1 MGSNLGELLIREKII
16 SPEQLK
22 TAAEY
27 EKKNKV
33 PIGSA
38 LVALGYITEED
49 MAQALSRQ
57 LGYPYI
63 DLSQF
68 EVYPDVIELV
78 PVDIAKKHMIMPIH
92 RIRSFLTMAMVDP
105 TDLDVIENVR
115 FRTNL
120 SIQPVIASESGI
132 TEAINKYYGSSDS
145 LRVKE
150 IIDEIEQADNGAVN
164 VIEEEEEEYDIE
176 ELVHSTEE
184 APVITLVNTIFM
196 DAIKKGASDVHFEPY
211 ERSFRVRYR
220 IDGVLHEMMDLA
232 LKFKN
237 PVISRVKILSNMD
250 IAEKRLPQDGRIK
263 MRVKWGEN
271 SRKEVDMRISCVP
284 AIFGEKIV
292 SRILDRENLQL
303 DMTKLGFE
311 KKSLSVFNEAIHR
324 PFGIILVTGP
334 TGSGKT
340 NTLYSAIS
348 SLNNQE
354 KNIMTAEDPVEFYM
368 PGVNQVNIKEEI
380 GLNFA
385 SSLRAF
391 LRQDPDIM
399 LIGEMRDYET
409 VDIAVKAA
417 LTGHLVFSTVHT
429 NDAAG
434 TISRLINMNVEPFL
448 ISDSLVLVVAQR
460 LVRRL
465 CKKCS
470 EEHKITPEALVDI
483 GFSPQE
489 ADKVKALKAK
499 GCAACSETGYKGR
512 IALFEAMQITN
523 EIKDLILAKSQPKDI
538 KAVAMKNGM
547 ITLRQ
552 SGLHKIKDQVTS
564 IEEVLRETV
573 RDTEAIR
580 DKETEEVKSAS
591 NDSGSA

>member
-1 MGSNLGELLIREKII
+1 MGSNLGELLIREKVINQD
-16 SPEQLK
+16 QLK
-22 TAAEY
+22 TASDY

-33 PIGSA
+33 SISSA
-38 LVALGYITEED
+38 LVTLGHVSEEE

-68 EVYPDVIELV
+68 EVYPDVINLI

-115 FRTNL
+115 FRTSL

-132 TEAINKYYGSSDS
+132 NDAINKYYGATDS
-145 LRVKE
+145 IRVKE
-150 IIDEIEQADNGAVN
+150 IIDEIAQADDGAVD
-164 VIEEEEEEYDIE
+164 VIEEEGEEYSME

-196 DAIKKGASDVHFEPY
+196 DAIRKGASDVHFEPY

-232 LKFKN
+232 MKFKN
-237 PVISRVKILSNMD
+237 PVLSRVKILSAMD

-271 SRKEVDMRISCVP
+271 NRKEVDMRVSCIP
-284 AIFGEKIV
+284 TIFGEKIV
-292 SRILDRENLQL
+292 SRILDREMLQL
-303 DMTKLGFE
+303 DLTKLGFE
-311 KKSLSVFNEAIHR
+311 RESLDVFEKAIVR
-324 PFGIILVTGP
+324 PWGIILVTGP

-348 SLNNQE
+348 NLNAKE

-368 PGVNQVNIKEEI
+368 PGINQVNIKDEI

-385 SSLRAF
+385 TSLRSF

-399 LIGEMRDYET
+399 LVGEMRDYET
-409 VDIAVKAA
+409 VDIAIKAA

-434 TISRLINMNVEPFL
+434 TIMRLVNMDVEPFL
-448 ISDSLVLVVAQR
+448 IADSLALIVAQR

-465 CKKCS
+465 CKKCR
-470 EEHKITPEALVDI
+470 EEQKLAPEALIDI
-483 GFSPQE
+483 GFSPEE
-489 ADKVKALKAK
+489 AGKVKAFKTK
-499 GCAACSETGYKGR
+499 GCAACNETGYKGR
-512 IALFEAMQITN
+512 TGLFEVLKVTN
-523 EIKDLILAKSQPKDI
+523 SIREIILSKGQPREIKEI
-538 KAVAMKNGM
+538 AMKNGM
-547 ITLRQ
+547 ISLRQ
-552 SGLHKIKDQVTS
+552 SGLTKIKDGVTTV
-564 IEEVLRETV
+564 EEVLRETV
-573 RDTEAIR
+573 KDGETKN
-580 DKETEEVKSAS
+580 DKNNA
-591 NDSGSA
+591 

>member
-1 MGSNLGELLIREKII
+1 MGSNLGELLIREKLI
-16 SPEQLK
+16 SAEQLK
-22 TAAEY
+22 SALEY

-33 PIGSA
+33 TVGSA
-38 LVALGYITEED
+38 LVALGLITEED

-63 DLSQF
+63 DLGQF
-68 EVYPDVIELV
+68 EVYPDVIELI
-78 PVDIAKKHMIMPIH
+78 PPDIAKKHMIMPIH

-115 FRTNL
+115 FRTSL
-120 SIQPVIASESGI
+120 SIQPVIASESGVS
-132 TEAINKYYGSSDS
+132 EAINKYYGASDS
-145 LRVKE
+145 MRVKE
-150 IIDEIEQADNGAVN
+150 IIDEIEQADDGSVN
-164 VIEEEEEEYDIE
+164 VVEDEEEEYDIE
-176 ELVHSTEE
+176 ELTRSTEE

-220 IDGVLHEMMDLA
+220 IDGVLHEMMALA
-232 LKFKN
+232 MKFKN

-250 IAEKRLPQDGRIK
+250 IAEKRLPQDGRLK
-263 MRVKWGEN
+263 MRVKWGDDN
-271 SRKEVDMRISCVP
+271 KKEVDMRVSCVP
-284 AIFGEKIV
+284 TIFGEKIV

-303 DMTKLGFE
+303 DLTKLGFE
-311 KKSLSVFNEAIHR
+311 KESLKLFNGAIKL

-348 SLNNQE
+348 TLNSQE
-354 KNIMTAEDPVEFYM
+354 KNIMAAEDPVEFYM
-368 PGVNQVNIKEEI
+368 AGVNQVNIKEEI

-385 SSLRAF
+385 SSLRSF

-434 TISRLINMNVEPFL
+434 TITRLLNMNVEPFL

-465 CKKCS
+465 CKKCM
-470 EEHKITPEALVDI
+470 EEHKIAPEALVDI
-483 GFSPQE
+483 GYSPE
-489 ADKVKALKAK
+489 DAEKVKPYKAK
-499 GCAACSETGYKGR
+499 GCATCSDTGYKGR
-512 IALFEAMQITN
+512 VGLFEIMQVTN
-523 EIKDLILAKSQPKDI
+523 DIKDLILAKSQPKDI
-538 KAVAMKNGM
+538 KKVALGNGM
-547 ITLRQ
+547 ISLRK
-552 SGLHKIKDQVTS
+552 SGLAKIKDGVTS
-564 IEEVLRETV
+564 IEEVLRET
-573 RDTEAIR
+573 IR
-580 DKETEEVKSAS
+580 DMEVKSGD
-591 NDSGSA
+591 NDSGTAKADG

>member
-1 MGSNLGELLIREKII
+1 MPSNLGELLIREKLITT
-16 SPEQLK
+16 EQLK
-22 TAAEY
+22 SAAEY

-33 PIGSA
+33 SIGSA
-38 LVALGYITEED
+38 LVALGLITEEN

-68 EVYPDVIELV
+68 EVYPDVIELI
-78 PVDIAKKHMIMPIH
+78 PPDIAKKHMIMPIH

-115 FRTNL
+115 FRTSL
-120 SIQPVIASESGI
+120 SVQPVIASESGVS
-132 TEAINKYYGSSDS
+132 EAINKYYGATDS
-145 LRVKE
+145 MRVKE
-150 IIDEIEQADNGAVN
+150 IIDEIEQADDGSVN
-164 VIEEEEEEYDIE
+164 VVEEEEDEYDIA
-176 ELVHSTEE
+176 ELTRSTEE

-232 LKFKN
+232 MKFKN
-237 PVISRVKILSNMD
+237 PVISRVKILSSMD
-250 IAEKRLPQDGRIK
+250 IAEKRLPQDGRLK
-263 MRVKWGEN
+263 MRVKWGDDN
-271 SRKEVDMRISCVP
+271 KKEVDMRISCIP
-284 AIFGEKIV
+284 TIFGEKIV

-303 DMTKLGFE
+303 DLTRLGFE
-311 KKSLSVFNEAIHR
+311 RKSLTLFENAIAR
-324 PFGIILVTGP
+324 PFGIVLVTGP

-348 SLNNQE
+348 TLNSQE

-368 PGVNQVNIKEEI
+368 SGVNQVNIKEEI

-385 SSLRAF
+385 ASLRSF

-434 TISRLINMNVEPFL
+434 TITRLINMNVEPFL
-448 ISDSLVLVVAQR
+448 ISDSLVLIVAQR

-465 CKKCS
+465 CKKCR

-483 GFSPQE
+483 GYPPEE
-489 ADKVKALKAK
+489 AEKVKPYKAK
-499 GCAACSETGYKGR
+499 GCSVCSETGYKGR
-512 IALFEAMQITN
+512 VGLFEVMEVTN
-523 EIKDLILAKSQPKDI
+523 DIKDLILAKAQPKDI
-538 KAVAMKNGM
+538 KEVGIKNGM
-547 ITLRQ
+547 ISLRQ
-552 SGLHKIKDQVTS
+552 SGLAKIKEGVTS

-573 RDTEAIR
+573 RDM
-580 DKETEEVKSAS
+580 EVKSGD
-591 NDSGSA
+591 NDS

>member
-1 MGSNLGELLIREKII
+1 MGSSLGELLIREKLIT
-16 SPEQLK
+16 PEQLK
-22 TAAEY
+22 TASDH
-27 EKKNKV
+27 EKKNRV
-33 PIGSA
+33 SIGSA
-38 LVALGYITEED
+38 LVALGYVTEED

-68 EVYPDVIELV
+68 EVYPDVIELI
-78 PVDIAKKHMIMPIH
+78 PADIAKKHLIMPIH

-105 TDLDVIENVR
+105 TDLDVIENIR
-115 FRTNL
+115 FRTSL

-132 TEAINKYYGSSDS
+132 IEAINKYYGSSDS
-145 LRVKE
+145 MRVKE
-150 IIDEIEQADNGAVN
+150 IIDEIEQAGDGAVN

-184 APVITLVNTIFM
+184 APVITLVNTIYM

-250 IAEKRLPQDGRIK
+250 IAEKRLPQDGRLK

-271 SRKEVDMRISCVP
+271 NRKEVDMRISCVP
-284 AIFGEKIV
+284 TIFGEKIV

-303 DMTKLGFE
+303 DLSKLGLE
-311 KKSLSVFNEAIHR
+311 KESMNKFQGAIRR

-348 SLNNQE
+348 NLNNEE

-409 VDIAVKAA
+409 ADIAVKAA

-434 TISRLINMNVEPFL
+434 TIARLINMNVEPFL
-448 ISDSLVLVVAQR
+448 ISDSLILIVAQR

-465 CKKCS
+465 CKKCC
-470 EEHKITPEALVDI
+470 EEHKIAPEALIDI
-483 GFSPQE
+483 GYSPEE
-489 ADKVKALKAK
+489 AEKVKPMKAK
-499 GCAACSETGYKGR
+499 GCSVCSSTGYKGR
-512 IALFEAMQITN
+512 TGLFEVMEINN

-538 KAVAMKNGM
+538 KVAAIKNGM
-547 ITLRQ
+547 LTLRL
-552 SGLHKIKDQVTS
+552 SGLHKIKEQVTS

-573 RDTEAIR
+573 KDTELTIP
-580 DKETEEVKSAS
+580 TEVKSAS
-591 NDSGSA
+591 NDS

>member
-1 MGSNLGELLIREKII
+1 MGSNLGELLIREKLIN
-16 SPEQLK
+16 SDQLK
-22 TAAEY
+22 TALDY

-33 PIGSA
+33 SIGSA
-38 LVALGYITEED
+38 LVTLGHISEEE

-68 EVYPDVIELV
+68 EVYPDVINLI

-115 FRTNL
+115 FRTSL

-132 TEAINKYYGSSDS
+132 NDAINKYYGASDS
-145 LRVKE
+145 IRVKE
-150 IIDEIEQADNGAVN
+150 IIEEFEHSDSAGAVD
-164 VIEEEEEEYDIE
+164 VIEDEGDEYNME

-196 DAIKKGASDVHFEPY
+196 DAIRKGASDVHFEPY

-232 LKFKN
+232 MKFKN
-237 PVISRVKILSNMD
+237 PVLSRVKILSTMD

-271 SRKEVDMRISCVP
+271 NRKEVDMRVS
-284 AIFGEKIV
+284 AIPTMFGEKIV
-292 SRILDRENLQL
+292 SRILDREMLKL
-303 DMTKLGFE
+303 DLTKLGFE
-311 KKSLSVFNEAIHR
+311 RESLDVFEKAIVR
-324 PFGIILVTGP
+324 PWGIILVTGP

-348 SLNNQE
+348 TLNAQE

-368 PGVNQVNIKEEI
+368 PGINQVNIKEEI

-385 SSLRAF
+385 SSLRSF

-399 LIGEMRDYET
+399 LVGEMRDYET
-409 VDIAVKAA
+409 VDIAIKAA

-434 TISRLINMNVEPFL
+434 TIVRLVNMDIEPFL
-448 ISDSLVLVVAQR
+448 ISDSLALIVAQR

-465 CKKCS
+465 CSKCR
-470 EEHKITPEALVDI
+470 EEQKLAPEALADI
-483 GFSPQE
+483 GFSPEE
-489 ADKVKALKAK
+489 AKKVTAFKAK
-499 GCAACSETGYKGR
+499 GCAACNNTGYKGR
-512 IALFEAMQITN
+512 TGLFEVM
-523 EIKDLILAKSQPKDI
+523 EINDAIRDIILKKGQPREI
-538 KAVAMKNGM
+538 KAVAMEQGM
-547 ITLRQ
+547 TTLRR
-552 SGLHKIKDQVTS
+552 SGLIKIKEGITS

-573 RDTEAIR
+573 KDGEMHN
-580 DKETEEVKSAS
+580 DK
-591 NDSGSA
+591 NDSGNA